1 MKRAISK
8 TRTITAVLISIFML
22 GFTPVTRSEERN
34 ETVEKNQSANIKFM
48 GKLTN
53 GPLFQLSMN
62 NTEAEEFVIRIKDA
76 DGNVL
81 YSERLKGVN
90 ISRNYQLTI
99 DRDELYETF
108 NVQFEIFSLKTKQT
122 FTYNASNKSR
132 TVSDIIIAK
141 L

>member
-22 GFTPVTRSEERN
+22 GFTPVTRSEEKN
-34 ETVEKNQSANIKFM
+34 ETVEKNQSANLKFM

-76 DGNVL
+76 EGYVL

>member
-1 MKRAISK
+1 
-8 TRTITAVLISIFML
+8 ML

-62 NTEAEEFVIRIKDA
+62 NTEAEQFVIRIKDA

>member
-1 MKRAISK
+1 MKKAISK

-53 GPLFQLSMN
+53 GPLFQVNMN
-62 NTEAEEFVIRIKDA
+62 NTEADEFLIRVKDA
-76 DGNVL
+76 DGNLL

-90 ISRNYQLTI
+90 VTRNYQVAI
-99 DRDELYETF
+99 DRDELYESF
-108 NVQFEIFSLKTKQT
+108 NVRFEITSLKTKQT
-122 FTYNASNKSR
+122 FIYNASNKSR

>member
-1 MKRAISK
+1 MKKAISK

-22 GFTPVTRSEERN
+22 GFTPVTRSGERN

-48 GKLTN
+48 GKLAN
-53 GPLFQLSMN
+53 GPLFQVNMN
-62 NTEAEEFVIRIKDA
+62 NTEADEFLIRVKDA
-76 DGNVL
+76 DGNLL

-90 ISRNYQLTI
+90 VSRNYQLAI
-99 DRDELYETF
+99 DRDELYESF
-108 NVQFEIFSLKTKQT
+108 NVRFEITSLNTKQT
-122 FTYNASNKSR
+122 FIYNASNKSR